1 MAPSGAANK
10 EINMGYMGDVKAKT
24 FIDDNASSTTYVAA
38 ASTPATTFTL
48 ANSSFGTNT
57 GRKITATTTGTGDGT
72 KTVTIVGTDV
82 NGDDATEVISLPG
95 TASTTS
101 GTTTFFQTI
110 TSATVSAQPAANVSL
125 GMTADVAGGV
135 FAGRTR
141 IRQANV
147 ASGGAIGS
155 VEVRDAGTAGSSL
168 LTLRT
173 QATAGDISTV
183 NIPQDGI
190 VFKNGAYITFS
201 EVNCNSVTV
210 YFDG

>member
-1 MAPSGAANK
+1 
-10 EINMGYMGDVKAKT
+10 MGYMGDVKSKI
-24 FIDDNASSTTYVAA
+24 FIDSNAASATYVAVA
-38 ASTPATTFTL
+38 ARPTTTFTV

-57 GRKITATTTGTGDGT
+57 ARKITATTSGSGDGD
-72 KTVTIVGTDV
+72 KTVTIVGTDES
-82 NGDDATEVISLPG
+82 GDAATEVITLPG
-95 TASTTS
+95 SATTTA
-101 GTTTFFQTI
+101 GTTTAFLTI

-125 GMTADVAGGV
+125 GMTADVFGSI
-135 FAGRTR
+135 FEGRTR
-141 IRQANV
+141 VRQANV

-155 VEVRDAGTAGSSL
+155 VEVRNASISGTSL

-173 QATAGDISTV
+173 QATEGDISTV
-183 NIPQDGI
+183 NIPQDGV

>member
-1 MAPSGAANK
+1 M
-10 EINMGYMGDVKAKT
+10 YMGDVKSKT
-24 FIDDNASSTTYVAA
+24 FIDANASSATYVAVA
-38 ASTPATTFTL
+38 ARPTTTFTL

-57 GRKITATTTGTGDGT
+57 ARKITATTSGTGDGT
-72 KTVTIVGTDV
+72 KTVTIVGTDEK
-82 NGDDATEVISLPG
+82 GDAATEVISLPG

-101 GTTTFFQTI
+101 GTTTAFLTI

-125 GMTADVAGGV
+125 GMTADVFGSV

-141 IRQANV
+141 VRQANV

-155 VEVRDAGTAGSSL
+155 VEVRDGSISGDSL
-168 LTLRT
+168 LTART
-173 QATAGDISTV
+173 TATEGDISTI

-190 VFKNGAYITFS
+190 LYKDGAFVSFS

-210 YFDG
+210 YFDA